1 MHILIFHQYFVTN
14 RAAGGTR
21 TYELARRLLQRG
33 NRVTIVSGD
42 ALYFTGGRVSKSRL
56 MWRRENVDNI
66 EVVWVRIPFGGSRKI
81 LLRMLGFLWF
91 IPVSFLAALPAPSP
105 DVIIATSTPLTIGIP
120 ALLLS
125 WFRRVP
131 FIFELRDLWP
141 DCVVDYNVVRN
152 RALIRAAYW
161 LESFLYRRA
170 TAIIALTKGIRER
183 VISKGI
189 APDKVWVITNAA
201 DLELFSPS
209 GPRMDLE
216 TIAGVPQGS
225 FACVF
230 AGSFGIAYDLSL
242 VVQAMDFLRDR
253 KDIHLTLM
261 GTGPEKER
269 LMQEVAKGG
278 LRNVHFLGPV
288 PKSEVP
294 AFLRSGQVGILTI
307 RHGSLSYIFLPNKF
321 FDLIAC
327 GRPVVLNFDGE
338 AREYVEGAGA
348 GVYVPPGDAR
358 ALAEALQALA
368 DSPERL
374 RQMGANARHL
384 AEKQFGWDHKVREY
398 REMLSSVVEGDQA

>member
-1 MHILIFHQYFVTN
+1 LWQ
-14 RAAGGTR
+14 GGD
-21 TYELARRLLQRG
+21 
-33 NRVTIVSGD
+33 RVTIVSGD

-56 MWRRENVDNI
+56 LWRRENVDNI

-170 TAIIALTKGIRER
+170 TAIVALTRGIRER

-201 DLELFSPS
+201 DLEPFSPV

-216 TIAGVPQGS
+216 SLTGVPPSS
-225 FACVF
+225 FVY
-230 AGSFGIAYDLSL
+230 AYVGSL
-242 VVQAMDFLRDR
+242 VWTNALSWVMEGMDYLRDR
-253 KDIHLTLM
+253 KDIHLILL
-261 GTGPEKER
+261 GSGPEKGW
-269 LMQEVAKGG
+269 LMQEVAKRG
-278 LRNVHFLGPV
+278 LRNVHFLDPV

-294 AFLRSGQVGILTI
+294 AFLRNAQAGILTVEPC
-307 RHGSLSYIFLPNKF
+307 RLAHIFLPNKF
-321 FDLIAC
+321 FDYLAC
-327 GRPVVLNFDGE
+327 GCPVVLNFDGE

-374 RQMGANARHL
+374 RQMSANARHL
-384 AEKQFGWDHKVREY
+384 AEKQFGWDHKVSEY
-398 REMLSSVVEGDQA
+398 REMLSSVVKADQA